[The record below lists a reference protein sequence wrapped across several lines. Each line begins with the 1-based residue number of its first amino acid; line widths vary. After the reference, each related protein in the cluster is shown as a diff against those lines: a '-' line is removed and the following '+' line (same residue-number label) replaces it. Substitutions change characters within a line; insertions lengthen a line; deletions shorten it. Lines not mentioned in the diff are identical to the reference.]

1 MGRRS
6 KLTPEQWEEIKR
18 RHIVLGESV
27 NSLAKKY
34 GINEKTIRI
43 YLGQTKTP
51 KSSETP
57 NSEQKTVKESIQDAS
72 VTVLD
77 ALKSTGL
84 PEDDQRIALE
94 LATSLNGVRSKLSE
108 TANNN
113 LEVALELSKISVE
126 GVRQLKNSYGIDVD
140 MLKQL
145 QVLGTVTNNFAFLGN
160 EVNKSAK
167 AKVEVDND
175 LLIEG
180 GLPL

>member
-1 MGRRS
+1 MGRKS
-6 KLTPEQWEEIKR
+6 KLSPEQWEEIKR

-27 NSLAKKY
+27 NSLAKMY
-34 GINEKTIRI
+34 GVNEKTIRI
-43 YLGQTKTP
+43 YLGQIQSP
-51 KSSETP
+51 KLSESP
-57 NSEQKTVKESIQDAS
+57 NSEQKTVKEAIQDAS
-72 VTVLD
+72 LTVLE

-94 LATSLNGVRSKLSE
+94 LANTMKSVKSKLSE

-113 LEVALELSKISVE
+113 LIVALELSKISRE
-126 GVRQLKNSYGIDVD
+126 GVKHIKSETGVDVD

-145 QVLGTVTNNFAFLGN
+145 QVLGNVTNNFAFLGN

-175 LLIEG
+175 LVIEG

>member
-1 MGRRS
+1 MGRKS
-6 KLTPEQWEEIKR
+6 KLSPEQWEEIKR

-27 NSLAKKY
+27 NSLAKMY
-34 GINEKTIRI
+34 GVNEKTIRI
-43 YLGQTKTP
+43 YLGQNKTP
-51 KSSETP
+51 NRSETP
-57 NSEQKTVKESIQDAS
+57 NSEQKTIKEAIQDAS
-72 VTVLD
+72 ITVIE

-94 LATSLNGVRSKLSE
+94 LANTLTSVKSKLSE

-113 LEVALELSKISVE
+113 LIVALELSKISRE
-126 GVRQLKNSYGIDVD
+126 GVKHIKSETGVDVD

-145 QVLGTVTNNFAFLGN
+145 QVLGNVTNNFAFLGN

-167 AKVEVDND
+167 AKIEVDND
-175 LLIEG
+175 LVIEG